1 MERVLE
7 REREAVRAELM
18 GLRLRYL
25 TLWRSV
31 ETLRNYQEDVT
42 QALEWQE
49 ENNVQ
54 E

>member
-7 REREAVRAELM
+7 REREAVQVELM
-18 GLRLRYL
+18 GLRLRYS

-31 ETLRNYQEDVT
+31 ETLRNYQEDVM